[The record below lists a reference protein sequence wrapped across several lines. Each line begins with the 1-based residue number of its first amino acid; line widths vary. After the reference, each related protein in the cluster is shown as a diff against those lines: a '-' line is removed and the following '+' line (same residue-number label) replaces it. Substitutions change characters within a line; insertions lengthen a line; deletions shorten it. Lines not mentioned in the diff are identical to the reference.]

1 LPPLVPDTDHKPNQ
15 TKPKTHKNKTHT
27 TTTKPT
33 NQQYKQQR
41 QVNHLGPY
49 TLTRLL
55 EKKLVASKARVVSV
69 CSVTHRMTRLRD
81 ARLFLTDFKAGFYQ
95 HAKLANVYTAFEGQ
109 RRLGPLGV
117 TWCAADPG
125 AVRTAIYDNS
135 PALGKGLANRMINAF
150 YAPPEDGAQA
160 VIHAATVIWATEAPE
175 FAAAAAKKAAA
186 AAAAAGGKGGGGGG
200 KPAVLPHEDLR
211 YYARGVFTWPTV
223 CNDWAI
229 GGKSA
234 AAQMKAKAWGAG
246 TVALSFLDWPLRRWT
261 GGRVAGASAA
271 CRPGSHAY
279 DARVAADLWDVSAE
293 FAKVPAKP
301 QTT

>member
-1 LPPLVPDTDHKPNQ
+1 LRKNNNALGAKPPIRTQAPANHNANSPVPPTP
-15 TKPKTHKNKTHT
+15 TKILNNTQH
-27 TTTKPT
+27 
-33 NQQYKQQR
+33 QR

-55 EKKLVASKARVVSV
+55 EKKLVDSKARVVNV
-69 CSVTHRMTRLRD
+69 CSVTHRMTKLRD
-81 ARLFLTDFKAGFYQ
+81 ARAFLTDFKAGFYQ

-135 PALGKGLANRMINAF
+135 PALGKGLANKMINAF

-160 VIHAATVIWATEAPE
+160 VIHAATVIWDTEAPE
-175 FAAAAAKKAAA
+175 YAAKG
-186 AAAAAGGKGGGGGG
+186 AAAAAGKAGKGG
-200 KPAVLPHEDLR
+200 KAAKRLAPHEDLR

-223 CNDWAI
+223 CNDWAV

-234 AAQMKAKAWGAG
+234 GAQLKAKLWGG
-246 TVALSFLDWPLRRWT
+246 CTVALSFLDWPMRRWT
-261 GGRVAGASAA
+261 GGRLAGRSAA
-271 CRPGSHAY
+271 CRPGTHAY
-279 DARVAADLWDVSAE
+279 DARVAADLWEVSAE
-293 FAKVPAKP
+293 FAKLPAKP
-301 QTT
+301 QA

>member
-1 LPPLVPDTDHKPNQ
+1 M
-15 TKPKTHKNKTHT
+15 TK
-27 TTTKPT
+27 
-33 NQQYKQQR
+33 
-41 QVNHLGPY
+41 
-49 TLTRLL
+49 
-55 EKKLVASKARVVSV
+55 
-69 CSVTHRMTRLRD
+69 LRD
-81 ARLFLTDFKAGFYQ
+81 ARAFLTDFKAGFYQ

-135 PALGKGLANRMINAF
+135 PALGKGLANKMINAF

-160 VIHAATVIWATEAPE
+160 VIHAATVIWDTEAPE
-175 FAAAAAKKAAA
+175 FAAKGGKAGAALKGGKK
-186 AAAAAGGKGGGGGG
+186 AAGGKG
-200 KPAVLPHEDLR
+200 VLPHEDLR
-211 YYARGVFTWPTV
+211 YYARGVFTWPAV
-223 CNDWAI
+223 CNDWAV

-234 AAQMKAKAWGAG
+234 GAQLKAKLWGGA

-261 GGRVAGASAA
+261 GNRVAGRSAA

-293 FAKVPAKP
+293 FAKMPAKP
-301 QTT
+301 QV